1 MNGRLQR
8 KQQVYKNVIA
18 ARVRIVVDSTP
29 KMNSP
34 AYVDP
39 NGPLAT
45 DKDLFESAREVLR
58 TLEEAQIDDEE
69 REASFDYL
77 REVLDQLEQRN
88 EQSIK
93 VWRRGERSKQM
104 Q

>member
-1 MNGRLQR
+1 
-8 KQQVYKNVIA
+8 
-18 ARVRIVVDSTP
+18 
-29 KMNSP
+29 MNSP

-39 NGPLAT
+39 NDPLAT
-45 DKDLFESAREVLR
+45 DKDLFDSAREVLR
-58 TLEEAQIDDEE
+58 TLEEAQIDEEE
-69 REASFDYL
+69 RAASFDYL

>member
-1 MNGRLQR
+1 
-8 KQQVYKNVIA
+8 
-18 ARVRIVVDSTP
+18 
-29 KMNSP
+29 MNSP

-39 NGPLAT
+39 NDPLAT
-45 DKDLFESAREVLR
+45 DKDLFDSARDVLR